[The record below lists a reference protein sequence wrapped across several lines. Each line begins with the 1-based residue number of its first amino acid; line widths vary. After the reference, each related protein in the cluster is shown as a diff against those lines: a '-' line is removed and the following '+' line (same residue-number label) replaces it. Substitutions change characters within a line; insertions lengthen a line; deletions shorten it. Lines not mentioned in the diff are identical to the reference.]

1 MRRCSLR
8 WPQVLLGGGMREFA
22 FRPLRTYSM
31 LPKPTISWLP
41 RVPGFVWS
49 WRSSKWQLP
58 SRSGYGNHR
67 INIPLVRPLRGMCT
81 PFPVHSQYGLLLRE
95 GSQDYC
101 SRLVIVSIV
110 VVTSTLTAPHVPNYW
125 LVSPSSCFLSIAF
138 RPRVPNSTA
147 DLAASGNL
155 CWCLAFGTLVTLTS
169 SRRRRGL
176 GLLCLLR

>member
-8 WPQVLLGGGMREFA
+8 WPQVLLGCGMREFA
-22 FRPLRTYSM
+22 VRPLRTYSM
-31 LPKPTISWLP
+31 LPKPTIRWLP
-41 RVPGFVWS
+41 RVLGFVWS

-81 PFPVHSQYGLLLRE
+81 PFPIHSQHSLLLRE
-95 GSQDYC
+95 GSQDYRSC
-101 SRLVIVSIV
+101 VVVVSVV
-110 VVTSTLTAPHVPNYW
+110 VVTSTLAAPHVPNYW
-125 LVSPSSCFLSIAF
+125 LISPSNCFLSIAF

-155 CWCLAFGTLVTLTS
+155 GWCLAFRALITLPS
-169 SRRRRGL
+169 SRSRRGL
-176 GLLCLLR
+176 GLLSLLR